1 MKLDWLARLLLIGAL
16 LAAQSN
22 GLAHELWHL
31 RSGDLQSVSTAA
43 EAGKAAQGNP
53 LCAQHQAL
61 DAVLGALHSAAP
73 LPLCI
78 ESAVAS
84 EFAALRPAA
93 DKELLAPSSRGPP
106 GPV

>member
-1 MKLDWLARLLLIGAL
+1 MKLHWLARLLLIGAL

-31 RSGDLQSVSTAA
+31 RSGDLQSVSSAA

-73 LPLCI
+73 MPLCI
-78 ESAVAS
+78 ESASAS
-84 EFAALRPAA
+84 GFADFLPAA
-93 DKELLAPSSRGPP
+93 DQKLLAPSSRGPP
-106 GPV
+106 GLV

>member
-1 MKLDWLARLLLIGAL
+1 MRLDRLARLLLIGAL

-31 RSGDLQSVSTAA
+31 RSGGPQSVAGAA

-78 ESAVAS
+78 ESAHAS
-84 EFAALRPAA
+84 GFAAFLPAA
-93 DKELLAPSSRGPP
+93 DQAPLSPSSRGPP
-106 GPV
+106 GLV